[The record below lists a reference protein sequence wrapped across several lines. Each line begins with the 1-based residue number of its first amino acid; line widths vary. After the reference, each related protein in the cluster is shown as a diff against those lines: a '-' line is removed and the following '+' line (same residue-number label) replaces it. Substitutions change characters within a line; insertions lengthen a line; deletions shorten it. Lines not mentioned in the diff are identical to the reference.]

1 MESEEALL
9 ASDAALPSPVPMRHA
24 TDRLRDSEL
33 ANAVSTTE
41 IMIADFYKKGHL
53 TLRLGQLLLD
63 NLRHP
68 RFDPKDLR
76 SETIVH
82 LLRRFERP
90 FKETAMHTYNLW
102 QEVGPTQIRFRP
114 CIGFGI
120 TPGQACPF
128 NL

>member
-1 MESEEALL
+1 MESEEAPS
-9 ASDAALPSPVPMRHA
+9 ASDAALPLPVPIQHA

-41 IMIADFYKKGHL
+41 IMISEFYKKGHL
-53 TLRLGQLLLD
+53 TLRLGQLLMD

-90 FKETAMHTYNLW
+90 FKETVMHTYNLW
-102 QEVGPTQIRFRP
+102 MG
-114 CIGFGI
+114 GD
-120 TPGQACPF
+120 
-128 NL
+128 